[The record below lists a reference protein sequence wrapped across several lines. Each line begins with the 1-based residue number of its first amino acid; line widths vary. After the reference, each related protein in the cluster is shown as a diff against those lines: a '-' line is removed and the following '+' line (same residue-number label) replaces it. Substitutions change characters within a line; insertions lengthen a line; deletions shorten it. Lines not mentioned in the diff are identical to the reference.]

1 MALSDNEVAEIV
13 ELDAP
18 VLCLD
23 TCSILDLIRAATN
36 ENANPIEFVASLALL
51 EKMEGGRSLKALLA
65 QQVYEELGD
74 NLLNVQK
81 EAETALDKWKLRL
94 DKMDSIM
101 ETFGATAKANIAH
114 WDGHVGRATLLA
126 NRMASATIRTQAPS
140 DVAQKVF
147 NRVGRAITPAKKGK
161 ESMKDCIVIETY
173 LASIANLR
181 NKGLTAKVVFV
192 SSNIRDYAGESG
204 VKLKPDLAAE
214 FAALSMEYAPN
225 MGAAKFMLG
234 L

>member
-1 MALSDNEVAEIV
+1 MELSDNEVTDLV
-13 ELDAP
+13 TLNAP
-18 VLCLD
+18 ILCLD

-36 ENANPIEFVASLALL
+36 ENANPIEFVASLTLL
-51 EKMEGGRSLKALLA
+51 KKMESGYDLRALLA
-65 QQVYEELGD
+65 QQVYDELED
-74 NLLNVQK
+74 NLPNVQK

-94 DKMDSIM
+94 DKMDTIM
-101 ETFGATAKANIAH
+101 ETFGATAKADIAH
-114 WDGHVGRATLLA
+114 WDGHVGRAALLA
-126 NRMASATIRTQAPS
+126 NRMASATVRAPAPT

-147 NRVGRAITPAKKGK
+147 SRAGRAITPARRGK

-181 NKGLTAKVVFV
+181 NQGLTAKVVFV
-192 SSNIRDYAGESG
+192 SSNIRDYAGENG

-234 L
+234 I